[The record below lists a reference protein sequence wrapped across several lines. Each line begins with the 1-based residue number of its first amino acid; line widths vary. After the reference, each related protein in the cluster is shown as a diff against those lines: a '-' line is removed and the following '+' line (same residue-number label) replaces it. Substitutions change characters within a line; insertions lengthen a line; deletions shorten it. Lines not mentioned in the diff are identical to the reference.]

1 MKTKVVLWGENAQN
15 EKILLAMELLER
27 DNKVMLY
34 VFPLEVATEEFY
46 QSLLDLWR
54 EGKPV
59 DFPQPHQV
67 IERPLSVSESLLPD
81 DIKVERTDLIS
92 RAQAEW
98 HFVVLSAKLYE
109 MYKTE
114 LDELKDKIDKLS
126 EYDDKLWADAK
137 SFWAKVQDQ
146 VKDQNLFKE
155 HSAILKERTNILFDK
170 LKDLKKNLQ
179 NEFEKTSA
187 EVSAKF
193 MEEIRE
199 IEEKL
204 EKGLGLKPLF
214 EQMKSIQEKYY
225 KAQMTKDDRKNVWDK
240 LDGTFKA
247 LKDKKPAGGPSNR
260 EHDKSRLQA
269 RYDGLVDTIGKM
281 EKSIQRDKQDLDFQV
296 KKIEQTDGQLEM
308 QIRKAKLKMLEERI
322 NSKND
327 KLQDMY
333 KVKKELEDRMTRD
346 EQRKA
351 TEEKRNEAKEV
362 VKQKIATSIEAAK
375 EERET
380 MSDLLENAAARIKVA
395 KGGKKESF
403 IDSMKESLTD
413 TFEDVVDTVKAVA
426 EVAEDRIEKAVD
438 SLDDKMDVAED
449 KVESVLET
457 VGNKLGITKEKVEAF
472 TDAVEEKMDD
482 LEDKVE
488 QAIESFTSSDDNK
501 EKESEK
507 ESEKEA

>member
-1 MKTKVVLWGENAQN
+1 MKTKVVLWGENASN

-27 DNKVMLY
+27 ENKVMLY
-34 VFPLEVATEEFY
+34 VFPLEVATEQFY
-46 QSLLDLWR
+46 QSMLDNWR

-67 IERPLSVSESLLPD
+67 IERALSVSESLLPE
-81 DIKVERTDLIS
+81 DIKVERTDLIT

-114 LDELKDKIDKLS
+114 LDELKDKIDQLS
-126 EYDDKLWADAK
+126 DYDDKLWTEAK
-137 SFWAKVQDQ
+137 NFWAKVQDQ
-146 VKDQNLFKE
+146 VRDQNLFKE

-193 MEEIRE
+193 MEEIKE
-199 IEEKL
+199 IEDKL

-214 EQMKSIQEKYY
+214 EQMKSIQERYY
-225 KAQMTKDDRKNVWDK
+225 KAQMTKEHRKSVWDK

-247 LKDKKPAGGPSNR
+247 LKDKKPAGAGNNR
-260 EHDKSRLQA
+260 EMDKSRLQA
-269 RYDGLVDTIGKM
+269 RYDGLVETLSKM

-322 NSKND
+322 TSKNE

-333 KVKKELEDRMTRD
+333 KVKKELEDRMNRD
-346 EQRKA
+346 EQRKF

-362 VKQKIATSIEAAK
+362 VKQKIASTIEAAK

-380 MSDLLENAAARIKVA
+380 MSDLLENAAAKIKGS
-395 KGGKKESF
+395 KSGKKESI
-403 IDSMKESLTD
+403 IDNIKESLTE
-413 TFEDVVDTVKAVA
+413 TMEDVVDTVKAVA
-426 EVAEDRIEKAVD
+426 EVAEENIEKAVD
-438 SLDDKMDVAED
+438 ALDDKMDAAED
-449 KVESVLET
+449 KIEATIEAA
-457 VGNKLGITKEKVEAF
+457 GEKLGISKEKLESIA
-472 TDAVEEKMDD
+472 DAVEEKVKAFG
-482 LEDKVE
+482 EKVE
-488 QAIESFTSSDDNK
+488 DAIESLTGSDK
-501 EKESEK
+501 EKEGENK
-507 ESEKEA
+507 A

>member
-1 MKTKVVLWGENAQN
+1 
-15 EKILLAMELLER
+15 
-27 DNKVMLY
+27 
-34 VFPLEVATEEFY
+34 
-46 QSLLDLWR
+46 
-54 EGKPV
+54 
-59 DFPQPHQV
+59 
-67 IERPLSVSESLLPD
+67 
-81 DIKVERTDLIS
+81 
-92 RAQAEW
+92 
-98 HFVVLSAKLYE
+98 
-109 MYKTE
+109 
-114 LDELKDKIDKLS
+114 LKDKIDKLS
-126 EYDDKLWADAK
+126 DYDDKLWAEAK
-137 SFWAKVQDQ
+137 SFWSKVQDQ

-225 KAQMTKDDRKNVWDK
+225 KAQMTKDDRKSVWDK

-247 LKDKKPAGGPSNR
+247 LKDKKPAGGPATNR

-333 KVKKELEDRMTRD
+333 KVKKELEDRMSRD

-351 TEEKRNEAKEV
+351 VEDKRNEAKEV
-362 VKQKIATSIEAAK
+362 VKQKIASSIEAAK

-380 MSDLLENAAARIKVA
+380 MADLLENAAARIKVS

-403 IDSMKESLTD
+403 IDSMKESLTE

-426 EVAEDRIEKAVD
+426 EVAEDKIEKAVD

-449 KVESVLET
+449 KVESVLES
-457 VGNKLGITKEKVEAF
+457 VGGKLGITKEKLEAIA
-472 TDAVEEKMDD
+472 DAVEDKMDA

-488 QAIESFTSSDDNK
+488 QAIESFTSSDDDK
-501 EKESEK
+501 EKET
-507 ESEKEA
+507 EKEA